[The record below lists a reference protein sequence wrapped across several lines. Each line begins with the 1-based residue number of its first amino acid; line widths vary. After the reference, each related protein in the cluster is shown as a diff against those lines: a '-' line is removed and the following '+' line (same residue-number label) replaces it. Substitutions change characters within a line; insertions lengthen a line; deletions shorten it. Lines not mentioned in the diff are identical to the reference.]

1 MGYMSLIT
9 FVFPQSLTGR
19 SRFRRASGGLLS
31 GFDKR
36 FELIVHDIVL
46 ALHVPES
53 RFGILSH
60 YFGIGYPLAVHPHA
74 VDKRYYLPAD
84 VIDFTQEKVN
94 PGWLT
99 MRGNKMYDSDNAE
112 FLEGTSPFKVRI
124 IRLLTFED
132 LPIMARRMVKG
143 AAVMLFQQS
152 YDGDSTKIQEAQQE
166 YQMAYTYLNTQHIKS
181 VGANFLPRR
190 GTELRGHSR
199 RLPT

>member
-1 MGYMSLIT
+1 MNITQLTVINACLASMGEEPINSLADENAFINGAKFALEQANINEQT
-9 FVFPQSLTGR
+9 RGWYFNMETLT
-19 SRFRRASGGLLS
+19 
-31 GFDKR
+31 
-36 FELIVHDIVL
+36 
-46 ALHVPES
+46 
-53 RFGILSH
+53 
-60 YFGIGYPLAVHPHA
+60 VHPHA
-74 VDKRYYLPAD
+74 IDRQYYLPAD

-94 PGWLT
+94 PGWLN

-112 FLEGTSPFKVRI
+112 YLTGTSPFKVRI

-143 AAVMLFQQS
+143 AAVMLFQQN
-152 YDGDSTKIQEAQQE
+152 YDGDSVKIQEAQQE